1 MQRGSGGMQ
10 DGGQGTGSLHTWE
23 EGKKGFP
30 KKPAAQ
36 SASPASHPFSLSLS
50 PGSSFPSPST
60 SLSLAGR
67 ICNDCAAQDGRVWRR
82 LISQSPGMAPL
93 HRGQKQIS
101 FRGCGFLNQRFCI
114 ISLLLHPSF
123 IAGE

>member
-50 PGSSFPSPST
+50 
-60 SLSLAGR
+60 LLA
-67 ICNDCAAQDGRVWRR
+67 R
-82 LISQSPGMAPL
+82 LFPL
-93 HRGQKQIS
+93 HPPLCPLQAESVMTVLR
-101 FRGCGFLNQRFCI
+101 RMAGCGG
-114 ISLLLHPSF
+114 
-123 IAGE
+123 A